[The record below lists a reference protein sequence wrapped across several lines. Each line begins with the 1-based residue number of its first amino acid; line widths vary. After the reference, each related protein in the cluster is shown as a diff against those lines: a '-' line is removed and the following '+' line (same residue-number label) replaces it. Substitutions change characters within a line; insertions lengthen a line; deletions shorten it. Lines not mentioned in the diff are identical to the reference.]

1 MQQTKFPRIQ
11 SLGGYSGAAAVFE
24 SNNACASEPTN
35 YAGMMPRDTRRAG
48 LECEMRQET
57 YSGEPAVLSCWK
69 DIAKY
74 LGKGVRTVQRW
85 EREFE
90 LPVRRPKGANGKSAV
105 VADPRDLDAWLAS
118 RWALR
123 ASKET
128 SEPLEARAELIGLKD
143 AIKERIDAARALR
156 AQQGQLI
163 HDLSATMQML
173 VQNCDLLSK
182 GEALD
187 NMQPAEASRSTRADY
202 AGMDPLSALIERQR
216 RSSDEHR
223 FLMHSANDA
232 I

>member
-1 MQQTKFPRIQ
+1 
-11 SLGGYSGAAAVFE
+11 
-24 SNNACASEPTN
+24 
-35 YAGMMPRDTRRAG
+35 
-48 LECEMRQET
+48 MRQET

-90 LPVRRPKGANGKSAV
+90 LPVRRPKGANRKSAV
-105 VADPRDLDAWLAS
+105 VAEPRDLDAWLES

-123 ASKET
+123 VSKEM
-128 SEPLEARAELIGLKD
+128 SEPLEACAELSGLKA

-187 NMQPAEASRSTRADY
+187 NMQAREGSRLTGADY
-202 AGMDPLSALIERQR
+202 AGLGPLPALIESQR
-216 RSSDEHR
+216 HSSEEHR
-223 FLMHSANDA
+223 FVMHSATDA
-232 I
+232 T

>member
-1 MQQTKFPRIQ
+1 
-11 SLGGYSGAAAVFE
+11 
-24 SNNACASEPTN
+24 
-35 YAGMMPRDTRRAG
+35 
-48 LECEMRQET
+48 MRQET
-57 YSGEPAVLSCWK
+57 YTAEPAVLSCWK

-90 LPVRRPKGANGKSAV
+90 LPVRRPKGANCKSAV

-123 ASKET
+123 ASDKT
-128 SEPLEARAELIGLKD
+128 SEPVNACAELIGLKG
-143 AIKERIDAARALR
+143 IKKRMDAARALR
-156 AQQGQLI
+156 AQQRQLI

-182 GEALD
+182 GEALN
-187 NMQPAEASRSTRADY
+187 NMQASEAGRLSRADY
-202 AGMDPLSALIERQR
+202 AGLDPFPALIERQR
-216 RSSDEHR
+216 HPSEEHR
-223 FLMHSANDA
+223 FTMHSATDA

>member
-1 MQQTKFPRIQ
+1 MGLRRYSNLIYPVPPDHLTMHEVGPRH
-11 SLGGYSGAAAVFE
+11 
-24 SNNACASEPTN
+24 
-35 YAGMMPRDTRRAG
+35 TRRDWLA
-48 LECEMRQET
+48 CQMRQET
-57 YSGEPAVLSCWK
+57 YPGEPAVLSCWK
-69 DIAKY
+69 DIARY

-90 LPVRRPKGANGKSAV
+90 LPVRRPKGANCKSAV

-123 ASKET
+123 ASKAT
-128 SEPLEARAELIGLKD
+128 SEALKAPAELVGLK
-143 AIKERIDAARALR
+143 AAVKQRIDAARALR

-182 GEALD
+182 GEAL
-187 NMQPAEASRSTRADY
+187 NNLQASEGSRLTRADY
-202 AGMDPLSALIERQR
+202 AGLDPLPALIGRQR
-216 RSSDEHR
+216 HPSEEHR
-223 FLMHSANDA
+223 LIMHSATDA